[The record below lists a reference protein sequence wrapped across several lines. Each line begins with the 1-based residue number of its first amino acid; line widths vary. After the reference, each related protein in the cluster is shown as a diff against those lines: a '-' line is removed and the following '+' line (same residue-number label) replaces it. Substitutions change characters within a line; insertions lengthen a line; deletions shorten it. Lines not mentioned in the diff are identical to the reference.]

1 MAFYPSVNISYRPVD
16 KLNIY
21 ASWNTATRMP
31 TFTEMYYTTRTHVGN
46 PKLLS
51 EYTRSIECGVRLN
64 GRWMSM
70 SGLFFVSEG
79 ENLIDWMYNDS
90 DKKWYSTNIKQGSL
104 LRTLGVSINTSIG
117 FKQLIGSNQP
127 IESLQIGYQYLT
139 QNSSDASETNP
150 ISRYVFNYLK
160 HKLTATLRHD
170 IVKNMSMVWK
180 CRWQDREGVYTQ
192 YVDLK
197 ENGVVEYKPFF
208 ILDLRVE
215 YKLSG
220 FDLFVNANN
229 IFNNRYVDFGNI
241 PQSGFW
247 LSAGASYS
255 LN

>member
-1 MAFYPSVNISYRPVD
+1 
-16 KLNIY
+16 
-21 ASWNTATRMP
+21 
-31 TFTEMYYTTRTHVGN
+31 
-46 PKLLS
+46 
-51 EYTRSIECGVRLN
+51 
-64 GRWMSM
+64 
-70 SGLFFVSEG
+70 
-79 ENLIDWMYNDS
+79 
-90 DKKWYSTNIKQGSL
+90 
-104 LRTLGVSINTSIG
+104 
-117 FKQLIGSNQP
+117 
-127 IESLQIGYQYLT
+127 
-139 QNSSDASETNP
+139 
-150 ISRYVFNYLK
+150 
-160 HKLTATLRHD
+160 
-170 IVKNMSMVWK
+170 MVWK

-255 LN
+255 FN